1 MNPARP
7 LMIRPKTKP
16 ELVQQVIAMGER
28 GDPHK
33 WITAETGLA
42 MSTVSQI
49 LRRAG
54 LGRYTSSLDRKPMLQ
69 LALDWAEAPYGT
81 DLHRLITHRRFP
93 YGKLPSSTDTN
104 AFVLKTLSAEIARL
118 TMLLAQP

>member
-1 MNPARP
+1 MKLVRP
-7 LMIRPKTKP
+7 MGIRPKTKA
-16 ELVQQVIAMGER
+16 ELAQQVIVMGER

-33 WITAETGLA
+33 WIASETGLA

-54 LGRYTSSLDRKPMLQ
+54 LGRYTSSLDRKPLIE
-69 LALDWAEAPYGT
+69 LALEWAESPYGI
-81 DLHRLITHRRFP
+81 DLHRLITHRRYP

-118 TMLLAQP
+118 RNA